1 MRKLLFLLPILLLT
15 ACSSLDFQIRT
26 LHTANMYD
34 GIYYN
39 TPTRINSNFIFF
51 QPNYHNDFWWN
62 YSQTFPYNW
71 NHFSS
76 FGLTYNWRY
85 NRWNSNQWLI
95 NPYYNQFRI
104 APLYTPTIIRNRGRR
119 SNTRVSI
126 PRTPIRVNQSVI
138 RSVNTRYT
146 RSEGVRSNSN
156 IRTPQPN
163 RNVRRTQLRTP
174 QPIRRVQPQRTQV
187 RQVQPK
193 QVQRRVIQQTQ
204 PTRRTSN
211 VVIKNKRNQ

>member
-39 TPTRINSNFIFF
+39 TPARINSNFIFF
-51 QPNYHNDFWWN
+51 QPNYHNNFWWN
-62 YSQTFPYNW
+62 YSQTFPLNW

-95 NPYYNQFRI
+95 NPYYDQFRI
-104 APLYTPTIIRNRGRR
+104 APLYTSNIVRNRGRR

-138 RSVNTRYT
+138 RNLNTRNT
-146 RSEGVRSNSN
+146 RSERVRSNSN

-163 RNVRRTQLRTP
+163 RNVQRTQLRTP
-174 QPIRRVQPQRTQV
+174 QPIRRVQPPQRTQV
-187 RQVQPK
+187 RE
-193 QVQRRVIQQTQ
+193 VQRRTIQRTQ
-204 PTRRTSN
+204 PTRRVSTST
-211 VVIKNKRNQ
+211 IKNKRNQ

>member
-39 TPTRINSNFIFF
+39 TPTRVNSNFIFF
-51 QPNYHNDFWWN
+51 QPNYYNDFWWN
-62 YSQTFPYNW
+62 YSQTFPLNW

-85 NRWNSNQWLI
+85 NRWNSNQWLL
-95 NPYYNQFRI
+95 NPYYDQFRI

-138 RSVNTRYT
+138 RSVNTRNS
-146 RSEGVRSNSN
+146 RSERVRSNSN

-187 RQVQPK
+187 RQVPPK